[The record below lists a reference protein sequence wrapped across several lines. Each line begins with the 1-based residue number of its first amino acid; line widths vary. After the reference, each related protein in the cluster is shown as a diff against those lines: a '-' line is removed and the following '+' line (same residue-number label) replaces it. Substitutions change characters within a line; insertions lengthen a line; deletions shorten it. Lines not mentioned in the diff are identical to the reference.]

1 MTYEE
6 MLSKL
11 MEQVDL
17 TEDNISIFDNLRA
30 MSPTEWETKYN
41 TLADN
46 FRKRWGEGVS
56 TSVATRQDSYYKTT
70 ENEKYAG
77 PLDYSDLFREED
89 NNG

>member
-11 MEQVDL
+11 MEQVEL

-30 MSPTEWETKYN
+30 MSPTEWKNKYN

-46 FRKRWGEGVS
+46 FRKRWGEGTT
-56 TSVATRQDSYYKTT
+56 TSVTDRQDVYYETT
-70 ENEKYAG
+70 EKEKYAG
-77 PLDYSDLFREED
+77 PLNYDDLFREED

>member
-11 MEQVDL
+11 MDQVEL
-17 TEDNISIFDNLRA
+17 TEENITIFDTLRA
-30 MSPTEWETKYN
+30 MSPTEWETRYN

-56 TSVATRQDSYYKTT
+56 TPVTTRQDSYYETT
-70 ENEKYAG
+70 ESEKYAG
-77 PLDYSDLFREED
+77 PLNYDDLFREED